1 MSIEEYLLD
10 TGKNL
15 EMFTNRNDTIE
26 LILEHAIQQGSYSQ
40 YYMNRLSAM
49 NDAELNIELDRI
61 ENIAVYGFADVGGMT
76 YDEVRYS
83 SRGD

>member
-1 MSIEEYLLD
+1 MSIEEYMLD

-40 YYMNRLSAM
+40 LYMDRLSGM
-49 NDAELNIELDRI
+49 NDAELNAELERI
-61 ENIAVYGFADVGGMT
+61 EEIAVYGFVDVGGLT
-76 YDEVRYS
+76 YNEVRYS